1 MARAETSLNSEL
13 KAQAQATLWG
23 RLFCASHYFKIKLS
37 GHQIQFIHLG
47 AAKLTDMPMVYS
59 YCDFGGAYLQAPSQK
74 LCSLQY
80 GYGKLLK

>member
-13 KAQAQATLWG
+13 KARAQATLC
-23 RLFCASHYFKIKLS
+23 FASHYFKIKLS

-47 AAKLTDMPMVYS
+47 AAKLTDMLMVYS
-59 YCDFGGAYLQAPSQK
+59 YCDYEGAYLQAPSQK

-80 GYGKLLK
+80 GYSYGKLLK